1 MIIDINQNE
10 KDNLIKLLKSCEEK
24 WADNLLKKLN
34 KSKIKTCSAK
44 AKGREFQKIIA
55 QDLADKF
62 NLKIEKDTGDIEVR
76 QMSQSGVDVILRN
89 EGLRKFPFSI
99 ECKNTKKFLTSFIEQ
114 AKSNQKEG
122 TDWLLIW
129 KGYKKEAIAILD
141 WKVFLEKI
149 K

>member
-62 NLKIEKDTGDIEVR
+62 NLKIEKDVGDIEIR
-76 QMSQSGVDVILRN
+76 PMGQAGVDIILRG
-89 EGLRKFPFSI
+89 EGLKKFPFSV
-99 ECKNTKKFLTSFIEQ
+99 ECKNTKKFLVSFIEQ
-114 AKSNQKEG
+114 AKSNVKKD
-122 TDWLLIW
+122 TDWLLVW
-129 KGYKKEAIAILD
+129 KGFKEKSIVILD